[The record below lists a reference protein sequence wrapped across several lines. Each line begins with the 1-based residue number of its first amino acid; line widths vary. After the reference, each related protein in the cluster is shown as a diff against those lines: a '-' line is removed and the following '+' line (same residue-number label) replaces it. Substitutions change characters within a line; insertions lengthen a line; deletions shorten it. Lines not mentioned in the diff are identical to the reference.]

1 MQSRAAESQKRG
13 LQVIWTWLQVIWTWL
28 QVFWTWMHQLFCIC
42 LPFVAW
48 CTRFHCRSHPRNNRS
63 CQFRAA
69 CISCV
74 GNRCQGIQF
83 CLQKPSN
90 YLAEAVHRFCRCLT
104 VATTV
109 LDSSCLVMSVHVMFI
124 SLFWIWCQL
133 FSFVTSWMSLAY
145 SWTHLDSLDDVCNSF
160 HSCHGFA
167 VQLVDSFSLLCFWD
181 VLETCCTWFERV
193 VSNLN

>member
-1 MQSRAAESQKRG
+1 MFQHRGSPSYSQECRAVQLRVKREDCKSFE
-13 LQVIWTWLQVIWTWL
+13 LDCKSFELDCKSFELECISCFAFVYILLLDVH
-28 QVFWTWMHQLFCIC
+28 VFIAGAVQET
-42 LPFVAW
+42 
-48 CTRFHCRSHPRNNRS
+48 T
-63 CQFRAA
+63 A

-83 CLQKPSN
+83 CLQKPSS
-90 YLAEAVHRFCRCLT
+90 YRAEAVHRFCRCLT
-104 VATTV
+104 VATV
-109 LDSSCLVMSVHVMFI
+109 LDFSCLVMSVHVMFI
-124 SLFWIWCQL
+124 SLFWICCQL

-181 VLETCCTWFERV
+181 VLATCCT
-193 VSNLN
+193 